1 MMLPSD
7 RTSYIVIVL
16 LYVYI
21 KNYAATYV
29 EDRAEALALLLSV
42 RSGINLNNC
51 Q

>member
-7 RTSYIVIVL
+7 RTPYIVIVL

-21 KNYAATYV
+21 NKNYAATYV

-42 RSGINLNNC
+42 CSGINMNNC
-51 Q
+51 